1 MKPSTCLIIALGF
14 LTFACNTAVK
24 STTSSSI
31 EHANHGSTAPSGGS
45 KLSPRR
51 EAMADIG
58 PAHVHIEYGSPSV
71 RGRVIWGGLVA
82 MDQVWATGAHHATSI
97 DFSEDVEINGKKVLK
112 GKYGFFTIPGKEEWV
127 LIISKNWDQH
137 LADEY
142 DPKDDVVRIAAK
154 PQMLNEVVESLTYEV
169 IPGEKRQ
176 GRVEI
181 SWEKVKVGFGF
192 KVR

>member
-1 MKPSTCLIIALGF
+1 MKPSISLVFALVF
-14 LTFACNTAVK
+14 LVFACNKAVK
-24 STTSSSI
+24 STATSSI
-31 EHANHGSTAPSGGS
+31 DHTNHSSAAPSGGS

-58 PAHVHIEYGSPSV
+58 PAHVHIEYGSPGV

-82 MDQVWATGAHHATSI
+82 YDNVWATGAHHATSI

-112 GKYGFFTIPGKEEWV
+112 GKYGFFTIPGKEEWI

>member
-1 MKPSTCLIIALGF
+1 MKASRIVFFALGF
-14 LTFACNTAVK
+14 LVFACNKTVK
-24 STTSSSI
+24 STASNSTD
-31 EHANHGSTAPSGGS
+31 HANHTSAAPSGGS

-112 GKYGFFTIPGKEEWV
+112 GKYGFFTIPGKEEWT

-142 DPKDDVVRIAAK
+142 DAKDDVVRVAAK
-154 PQMLNEVVESLTYEV
+154 PQVLNEVVESLTYEV
-169 IPGEKRQ
+169 IPGERRQ
-176 GRVEI
+176 GRVDI